1 MMELGLMYGVS
12 EYYLNTMKKTEAKPQ
27 KSTNVSFYD
36 LMSIKPAEKAEEKK
50 QEIHKRMN
58 ENTVPE
64 QTQQNETES
73 DVVVKPDGSR
83 VLVVTMNIRGVA
95 STMSMK
101 LSDPTIMPNDIARHT
116 EKYEETIDNESRS
129 FQNCVDYYG

>member
-12 EYYLNTMKKTEAKPQ
+12 EYCLNTMKKTEAKPQ

-36 LMSIKPAEKAEEKK
+36 LMSIKPTEKAEKKK

-58 ENTVPE
+58 DNTVPE

-73 DVVVKPDGSR
+73 DIVVKPDGSR

-101 LSDPTIMPNDIARHT
+101 LSDPTTMPNDIARHT
-116 EKYEETIDNESRS
+116 EKYEETIDNESRT